1 MVGNHCCKIMR
12 KLFICLCALCFSV
25 AAELPQTWNEYQNT
39 NETKGIQSGGECG
52 NITSCG
58 GSSATSRP
66 GGECGNIT
74 SCGGSSATSRPGGEC
89 GNITSCGGSSATSRP
104 DMETTKDSGSNAAG
118 TSMPNYA
125 IIILAIISALQPFFL
140 ESSMSIESK
149 FTFLRREKI

>member
-39 NETKGIQSGGECG
+39 NETKGIQSAVAAKVSWNEHQNANETKGIQRGGECG

-58 GSSATSRP
+58 EFSAA
-66 GGECGNIT
+66 IK
-74 SCGGSSATSRPGGEC
+74 
-89 GNITSCGGSSATSRP
+89 P

-125 IIILAIISALQPFFL
+125 IIILAIIINYLAAILLQ
-140 ESSMSIESK
+140 SMA
-149 FTFLRREKI
+149 